1 LRAAEIAD
9 AHPRVVALGLG
20 VGDFSFSLGV
30 PHNGLAVTNATCQ
43 VVLAAAAAGRVPLGL
58 ASTITNFADTEG
70 YRSAV
75 EEARRL
81 GFRGAPC
88 VHPKQVPILNEIF
101 SPTPEE
107 HARARE
113 IISEYEVALAQGIGA
128 ITTSSGMFVDIPV
141 YEHAKRTLAQTS
153 PD

>member
-1 LRAAEIAD
+1 
-9 AHPRVVALGLG
+9 
-20 VGDFSFSLGV
+20 
-30 PHNGLAVTNATCQ
+30 
-43 VVLAAAAAGRVPLGL
+43 
-58 ASTITNFADTEG
+58 
-70 YRSAV
+70 
-75 EEARRL
+75 L

-88 VHPKQVPILNEIF
+88 VHPSQVPILNEIF

-107 HARARE
+107 RERAEE
-113 IISEYEVALAQGIGA
+113 IISEYEVALAQGVGA